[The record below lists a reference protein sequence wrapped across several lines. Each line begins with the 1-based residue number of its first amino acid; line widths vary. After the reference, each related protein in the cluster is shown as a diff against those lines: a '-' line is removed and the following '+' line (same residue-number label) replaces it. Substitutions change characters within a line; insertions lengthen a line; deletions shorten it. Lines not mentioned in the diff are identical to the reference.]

1 MRQFK
6 VNLWTLFYLIAIS
19 SFGLLIWLSL
29 NTFQHEKKELHD
41 HLLVDAKFLSQM
53 AHASLAEKE
62 LSLDVLGS
70 RLFEDQTYLD
80 KTESQKIL
88 DKALELTP
96 SLIGFGVFSSDGTLL
111 ASSSN
116 IEHDITPNIATHTA
130 TKESF
135 LRTLQSHNMVIGKT
149 YFFNPLNSWIIPI
162 RKAIRNHE
170 GKVMGVVTAGLKIGK
185 NGFINQ
191 NHALKGRNILIVND
205 ITKNRILLTG
215 MPQNTYPKLY
225 RDPIPTETIQKVQQ
239 FFKKEYNLSIDD
251 VKQHTETTFL
261 EFYSLN
267 TQQEVAAA
275 TLYDPLYQVWFVLF
289 QNKKNLHDEV
299 FHTIT
304 VYFLV
309 FMIILVLIYQLFS
322 IIYRNERETKQKLV
336 HQLTHDRLT
345 GLPNREYIDVELKD
359 PLTTPQ
365 NHYDLLFLDLDNF
378 KDINDN
384 FGHEIGDQ
392 VLIEVANR
400 FKQVLDEQGWL
411 IRFGGDEF
419 VFIKLPVKTELTVF
433 AEQIMTTL
441 SDPFIIEDMRFNIG
455 ASIGIAS
462 YPGDSEDLQTL
473 LSYADLAMYEA
484 KKHKNTFTHFSNHL
498 REDALQ
504 KVLVEHLLKQAI
516 QDNEISIV
524 YQPQL
529 NVKQEMIGVEA
540 LVRWQNDTLGEVP
553 PSTFIPIAEEMGFMP
568 ELGRHIADLTLSE
581 MGQLQ
586 RKLHQSF
593 EVSMNISVRQFMS
606 IGFYEDITRMI
617 DESAL
622 KPELIMLEVT
632 ESIFMEELEFVIDIL
647 EKLKSHGIMF
657 SMDDFGTGFSSLS
670 LLRTLPINELKID
683 KSFIDDVLQQEK
695 NYGLVENIIEIAQKL
710 KMQTVAEGI
719 ENEAQAKLLEKFG
732 CDIFQGYYFSKPLS
746 YAQLET
752 YLQTTPIGKILNTV
766 KN

>member
-6 VNLWTLFYLIAIS
+6 VNIWTLFYLIAIS

-80 KTESQKIL
+80 KAESQKIL

-96 SLIGFGVFSSDGTLL
+96 SLIGFGVFSSDGNLL
-111 ASSSN
+111 VSSSN
-116 IEHDITPNIATHTA
+116 IERDITPNIDTHTA

-149 YFFNPLNSWIIPI
+149 YFFKPLNEWVIPI
-162 RKAIRNHE
+162 RKAIRNHQ

-191 NHALKGRNILIVND
+191 NHALKGRNILIVDD

-225 RDPIPTETIQKVQQ
+225 HDPIPTETIQKVQQ

-251 VKQHTETTFL
+251 VKQLTETTFL

-275 TLYDPLYQVWFVLF
+275 TLYDPFYQVWFVLF

-359 PLTTPQ
+359 PLSNPQ

-462 YPGDSEDLQTL
+462 YPEDSNDLQTL
-473 LSYADLAMYEA
+473 LSYADMAMYEA

-529 NVKQEMIGVEA
+529 NVNQEMIGVEA
-540 LVRWQNDTLGEVP
+540 LVRWHNETLGEVP
-553 PSTFIPIAEEMGFMP
+553 PSTFIPIAEGMGFMP
-568 ELGRHIADLTLSE
+568 ELGRHIADQTLSE
-581 MGQLQ
+581 MSRLQ
-586 RKLHQSF
+586 QKLHQSF
-593 EVSMNISVRQFMS
+593 EVSINISVRQFMS

-622 KPELIMLEVT
+622 KPEFIMLEVT

-719 ENEAQAKLLEKFG
+719 ENEAQAKLLAKFG
-732 CDIFQGYYFSKPLS
+732 CDIFQGYYFSKPLTYS
-746 YAQLET
+746 QLET

>member
-6 VNLWTLFYLIAIS
+6 ANIWTLFYLIAFS
-19 SFGLLIWLSL
+19 GFGLLIWLSI

-70 RLFEDQTYLD
+70 RLFEDQTYQD

-96 SLIGFGVFSSDGTLL
+96 SLTGFGVFSPDGKIL
-111 ASSSN
+111 ASTSN
-116 IEHDITPNIATHTA
+116 MEHNIIPNLKTHAATRD
-130 TKESF
+130 SF
-135 LRTLQSHNMVIGKT
+135 TRTLQSHNMVIGKT
-149 YFFNPLNSWIIPI
+149 YFFKPLNEWIIPI
-162 RKAIRNHE
+162 RKAVRNHQ
-170 GKVMGVVTAGLKIGK
+170 GKVIGVITAGLKIGK

-191 NHALKGRNILIVND
+191 EHALKNRNILIVND
-205 ITKNRILLTG
+205 VTKNRILLTG
-215 MPQNTYPKLY
+215 MSQKAYTTLY
-225 RDPIPTETIQKVQQ
+225 RDAIPTQTIEQVEQ
-239 FFKKEYNLSIDD
+239 FFKEEYNLSIED
-251 VKQHTETTFL
+251 VKQHKETTFL
-261 EFYSLN
+261 EFYSIN
-267 TQQEVAAA
+267 TGQEVAAA
-275 TLYDPLYQVWFVLF
+275 TLFDPLYQVWFVLF
-289 QNKKNLHDEV
+289 QDKQKLHDEV

-304 VYFLV
+304 IYFLV

-322 IIYRNERETKQKLV
+322 VIYRNERETKQKLI
-336 HQLTHDRLT
+336 HQLTHDPLT
-345 GLPNREYIDVELKD
+345 GLPNREYIDIELKD
-359 PLTTPQ
+359 ELANPQ
-365 NHYDLLFLDLDNF
+365 NRYDLLFLDLDNF

-384 FGHEIGDQ
+384 FGHEIGDK

-400 FKQVLDEQGWL
+400 FKTVLGEQGWL

-419 VFIKLPVKTELTVF
+419 VFIKLPVKTELSLF
-433 AEQIMTTL
+433 AEQIIKVL
-441 SDPFIIEDMRFNIG
+441 SDPFIIEDMNFNIG
-455 ASIGIAS
+455 ASIGMAS
-462 YPGDSEDLQTL
+462 YPNDSDDLKTL
-473 LSYADLAMYEA
+473 LSFADLAMYEA
-484 KKHKNTFTHFSNHL
+484 KKQKNTFAHFSSHL

-504 KVLVEHLLKQAI
+504 KVLIEHLLKQAI
-516 QDNEISIV
+516 IDNEISIV

-529 NVKQEMIGVEA
+529 NVKEELIGAEA
-540 LVRWQNDTLGEVP
+540 LVRWHNETLGEVP

-581 MGQLQ
+581 IGPLQ
-586 RKLHQSF
+586 SKLRQSF

-617 DESAL
+617 NESTL

-632 ESIFMEELEFVIDIL
+632 ESIFMEELDFVIDIL
-647 EKLKSHGIMF
+647 EKLKSHGIML

-670 LLRTLPINELKID
+670 LLRTLPIHELKID
-683 KSFIDDVLQQEK
+683 KSFIDDILHEEK

-719 ENEAQAKLLEKFG
+719 ESEAQAKLLTQFG
-732 CDIFQGYYFSKPLS
+732 CDIFQGYYFSKPLTYS
-746 YAQLET
+746 QLED
-752 YLQTTPIGKILNTV
+752 YLQTTPIGKL
-766 KN
+766 

>member
-1 MRQFK
+1 
-6 VNLWTLFYLIAIS
+6 
-19 SFGLLIWLSL
+19 
-29 NTFQHEKKELHD
+29 
-41 HLLVDAKFLSQM
+41 
-53 AHASLAEKE
+53 
-62 LSLDVLGS
+62 
-70 RLFEDQTYLD
+70 
-80 KTESQKIL
+80 
-88 DKALELTP
+88 
-96 SLIGFGVFSSDGTLL
+96 
-111 ASSSN
+111 
-116 IEHDITPNIATHTA
+116 NIATHTA